1 MNFWATTKPLLSANT
16 LSVGLLFCSE
26 AYNAEGYESH
36 QHLIL
41 DTIKNQLF
49 RQENIVPTAAV
60 LLANKIDA
68 FKKDLEALTSMS
80 PPEKPTDQPGVP
92 KKH

>member
-1 MNFWATTKPLLSANT
+1 VP
-16 LSVGLLFCSE
+16 
-26 AYNAEGYESH
+26 NAAG
-36 QHLIL
+36 
-41 DTIKNQLF
+41 
-49 RQENIVPTAAV
+49 

-68 FKKDLEALTSMS
+68 FKKDWEALTSMS